1 MDPNAAPWRALEA
14 ATPEPAAREAASVP
28 LPSSWIAPA
37 AMLAA
42 VALAVVAFIV
52 AAGGTD
58 SGGLQVKDDPIGIAS
73 PAIEAGTDPRGT
85 ASIVVHIVGAVRDP
99 GVYRL
104 DPGARVADLVERA
117 GGYGP
122 RVDVDRAVRELNL
135 AALLTDGEQVRV
147 PSRDDPSPEP
157 ATAVGPAGGD
167 GHGAAASISLNRA
180 SSSELETL
188 PGIGP
193 VTAGKI
199 IAAREEQPFTSV
211 DELRGRR
218 IVGEKTF
225 EKIRDLVTAD

>member
-1 MDPNAAPWRALEA
+1 VDPNAAPWRALETT
-14 ATPEPAAREAASVP
+14 TPESSGREAPS
-28 LPSSWIAPA
+28 PSSPTPWVAPA

-42 VALAVVAFIV
+42 VALAIVAFIV
-52 AAGGTD
+52 AAGGT
-58 SGGLQVKDDPIGIAS
+58 GGDLTLGGEVVGVAS
-73 PAIEAGTDPRGT
+73 PGPESDTEPREAP
-85 ASIVVHIVGAVRDP
+85 AIVVHIVGAVRDP

-122 RVDVDRAVRELNL
+122 RVDVERTASELNL
-135 AALLTDGEQVRV
+135 AALLADGEQIRV
-147 PSRDDPSPEP
+147 PSRDDPSPAP
-157 ATAVGPAGGD
+157 VTAAVPGGSSGAGG
-167 GHGAAASISLNRA
+167 GTAPISLNRA
-180 SSSELETL
+180 SATELDTL

-211 DELRGRR
+211 DELRGRK

-225 EKIRDLVTAD
+225 EKLRDLVTVD